1 MDFQPDAD
9 QQALVEAVHA
19 FCEGE
24 FPPTRLKELAAGD
37 TFDPKLWRGLSDIG
51 IFSLALPEAE
61 GGAGL
66 GMAEAAL
73 VLEELGRWLVPGP
86 LVGSLLGAGLL
97 SGIAIGSPVG
107 VIDAD
112 DQPQLV
118 EHLAVLAGLVVMGE
132 SELRWIRGDQLEATA
147 VAHPM
152 DPLTPL
158 HRLDLR
164 PEGEPLGGAEA
175 ALAWR
180 QRGAVLTAA
189 LQVGIAR
196 AVTDAAVAY
205 AKQREQFGRMV
216 AGFQAVKHIC
226 ADMLVRT
233 DLARAATYAAAVTL
247 DDPEVGDLGRLVAS
261 AKMLADEAATANG
274 RAAVQVYGGMGYT
287 WEVDVHFYL
296 KRSWVYA
303 THFGT
308 ADEHADAMA
317 QLL

>member
-1 MDFQPDAD
+1 MDFLPNAD
-9 QQALVEAVHA
+9 QQALVDAVHE
-19 FCEGE
+19 FCQGE
-24 FPPTRLKELAAGD
+24 FPAPRLKELAAGD
-37 TFDPKLWRGLSDIG
+37 TFDAKMWTGLSDLG
-51 IFSLALPEAE
+51 IFSLALPEAD

-73 VLEELGRWLVPGP
+73 VFEELGRSLVPGP
-86 LVGSLLGAGLL
+86 LVASLLGAGLL
-97 SGIAIGSPVG
+97 PGVAVGSPVG
-107 VIDAD
+107 VIDGA

-118 EHLAVLAGLVVMGE
+118 EHRAALAALVVME
-132 SELRWIRGDQLEATA
+132 DSELRWVPADQLETTA
-147 VAHPM
+147 LAHPV

-158 HRLDLR
+158 HRLDHR
-164 PEGEPLGGAEA
+164 PEGELVGGADVT
-175 ALAWR
+175 LAWR
-180 QRGAVLTAA
+180 RGGAVLTAA

-196 AVTDAAVAY
+196 AMTDAAVAY
-205 AKQREQFGRMV
+205 AKQREQFGRTV

-261 AKMLADEAATANG
+261 AKMLADEAATTNG
-274 RAAVQVYGGMGYT
+274 RAAVQVYGGMGFT

-296 KRSWVYA
+296 KRAWVYA

-308 ADEHADAMA
+308 ADDHADALA